1 MQKLF
6 FAVTHIVVNYKFV
19 NCKLQIPL
27 MHETLYELELKLQSL
42 QIEKFICKLINE
54 WSYLNDASN

>member
-1 MQKLF
+1 
-6 FAVTHIVVNYKFV
+6 
-19 NCKLQIPL
+19 